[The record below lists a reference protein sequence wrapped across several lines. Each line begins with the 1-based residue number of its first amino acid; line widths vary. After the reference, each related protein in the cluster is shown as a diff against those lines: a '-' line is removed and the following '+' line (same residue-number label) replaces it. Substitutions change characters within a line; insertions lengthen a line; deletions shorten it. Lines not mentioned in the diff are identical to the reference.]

1 MEMEESYSYLNESL
15 KKVVKGVGFGFT
27 GAIIGRVFGYLTR
40 IVLARFL
47 SADCYGLLNLG
58 LAGFSIAAA
67 IAALGLGSGVIR
79 YVSYY
84 KGKGEEGKIKGTIYS
99 ALKISL
105 PVALAFSFL
114 LYSGSDWLAIHVF
127 HDQALSPVL
136 KIFSFAIPFAILAGN
151 FISVTIGFQD
161 LRYNIYVHDISE
173 NAVRLI
179 AIVILLSLGFGL
191 LGAAWGWCI
200 ATMSTPFLALY
211 FLEKRVFPLFR
222 RKTKPEPMGKE
233 LFAFSWPLLLV
244 GFSGL
249 ILEWTDTL
257 MLGYFTTSSDV
268 GIYNAALPTAR
279 LVQTIPGL
287 FAVIFMPVI
296 SELFSRGRYEDIKDM
311 YSIVT
316 KWILSLVIPAFLLM
330 VLFAPSVL
338 RIFFGAEYTE
348 GAAALAILTIGYLFI
363 SLFGLTDPIL
373 EAYGRTKVTMG
384 CHFLTAAINV
394 VLNLYLIPIYGI
406 TGAALA
412 TGSSFAVRSF
422 ILFAFVYRIAKMQPF
437 RLSHLKPFLTSIFA
451 VLIVYGITK
460 YFIGPSFF
468 VLIGMLFA
476 FIVIYFFLLLLV
488 KGFEE
493 EDLMIMRAIDEKLG
507 TKTDWIRKIIK
518 RFL

>member
-1 MEMEESYSYLNESL
+1 MTEESHLNDSL

-27 GAIIGRVFGYLTR
+27 GAIIGRAFGYLTR

-47 SADCYGLLNLG
+47 GADYYGLLNLG
-58 LAGFSIAAA
+58 LAVFGIVTA

-84 KGKGEEGKIKGTIYS
+84 KGRGEEEKIKGTIYS
-99 ALKISL
+99 ALKMNL
-105 PVALAFSFL
+105 PVALAFSFF
-114 LYSGSDWLAIHVF
+114 LYLGADWLALHVF
-127 HDQALSPVL
+127 HDQSLSPVL

-151 FISVTIGFQD
+151 FISATIGFQD
-161 LRYNIYVHDISE
+161 LRYRVYVTDISE
-173 NAVRLI
+173 NALRLI

-191 LGAAWGWCI
+191 LGAVWGWCI
-200 ATMSTPFLALY
+200 AIMITPFLAFY
-211 FLEKRVFPLFR
+211 FLEKRVFPFFR
-222 RKTKPEPMGKE
+222 TKIKPDPMGKT
-233 LFAFSWPLLLV
+233 LFFFSWPLLLV

-279 LVQTIPGL
+279 LVQTIPGI

-296 SELFSRGRYEDIKDM
+296 SELFSRGRYEDIRDM

-316 KWILSLVIPAFLLM
+316 KWILSLVIPAFLLI
-330 VLFAPSVL
+330 VLFAPSVI
-338 RIFFGAEYTE
+338 RIVFGAGYTG
-348 GAAALAILTIGYLFI
+348 GASALAILTSGYLFI

-373 EAYGRTKVTMG
+373 EVYGRTKVIMG
-384 CHFLTAAINV
+384 CTVLTAAINV
-394 VLNLYLIPIYGI
+394 ILNWYLIPIYGI

-412 TGSSFAVRSF
+412 TGSSFVFWSVIQF
-422 ILFAFVYRIAKMQPF
+422 LFVYRLGKMQPF
-437 RLSHLKPFLTSIFA
+437 RFNYLKPVLASVFA

-460 YFIGPSFF
+460 YLIGVSFF

-493 EDLMIMRAIDEKLG
+493 EDLMIMRAIDQRLG
-507 TKTDWIRKIIK
+507 IKSEWVRKVIK
-518 RFL
+518 KFL

>member
-1 MEMEESYSYLNESL
+1 MTEESYLNESL

-27 GAIIGRVFGYLTR
+27 GAIIGRTFGYLTR

-47 SADCYGLLNLG
+47 GTDGYGLLNLG
-58 LAGFSIAAA
+58 LAGFSIAGA

-84 KGKGEEGKIKGTIYS
+84 KGRGEEGKIKGTIYS

-105 PVALAFSFL
+105 PVALVFTLL
-114 LYSGSDWLAIHVF
+114 LYLGSDWLATHVF
-127 HDQALSPVL
+127 HDPALSSVL

-151 FISVTIGFQD
+151 FISATIGFQD
-161 LRYNIYVHDISE
+161 LRYSIYVHDISE
-173 NAVRLI
+173 NALRLT

-200 ATMSTPFLALY
+200 AIMITPFIAFY
-211 FLEKRVFPLFR
+211 FLEKRVFPIL
-222 RKTKPEPMGKE
+222 KTKTKSDPMGKE
-233 LFAFSWPLLLV
+233 LFSFSWPLLLV

-249 ILEWTDTL
+249 VLEWTDTL
-257 MLGYFTTSSDV
+257 MLGFFCTSSEV

-279 LVQTIPGL
+279 LVQTIPGI

-296 SELFSRGRYEDIKDM
+296 SELFSRGRYDDIKNM

-330 VLFAPSVL
+330 VLFAPSV
-338 RIFFGAEYTE
+338 IKIIFGAEYTG
-348 GAAALAILTIGYLFI
+348 GALALAILTTGYLFI
-363 SLFGLTDPIL
+363 SLFGLTEPIL
-373 EAYGRTKVTMG
+373 EAHGRTKVIMG
-384 CHFLTAAINV
+384 CTFFAAALNV
-394 VLNLYLIPIYGI
+394 ILNLYLIPIYGI

-437 RLSHLKPFLTSIFA
+437 RFNHLKPVLTSIFA

-460 YFIGPSFF
+460 YLIGPTFF
-468 VLIGMLFA
+468 ALIGMLFA
-476 FIVIYFFLLLLV
+476 FIVIYFFLLLIV

-507 TKTDWIRKIIK
+507 TKTDLLRKIIK

>member
-1 MEMEESYSYLNESL
+1 MPDEEHLNESL
-15 KKVVKGVGFGFT
+15 KRVVIGVGFGFT
-27 GAIIGRVFGYLTR
+27 GAIIGRAFGYLTR

-47 SADCYGLLNLG
+47 GTDYYGLLNLG
-58 LAGFSIAAA
+58 LAVFGIATA

-84 KGKGEEGKIKGTIYS
+84 KGRGEEGKIKGTIFS
-99 ALKISL
+99 SLKISL
-105 PVALAFSFL
+105 PVALAFSFI
-114 LYSGSDWLAIHVF
+114 LYSGSDWLALHVF
-127 HDQALSPVL
+127 HDQTLSQVL
-136 KIFSFAIPFAILAGN
+136 KIFSFAIPFTILAGN
-151 FISVTIGFQD
+151 FISATIGFQD
-161 LRYNIYVHDISE
+161 LRYSIYVHDVSE
-173 NAVRLI
+173 NALRLM

-191 LGAAWGWCI
+191 VGAAWGWCI
-200 ATMSTPFLALY
+200 AIMITPFLAFY

-222 RKTKPEPMGKE
+222 TKTKPDPMGKE
-233 LFAFSWPLLLV
+233 LFFFSWPLLFV

-249 ILEWTDTL
+249 LLEWTDTL
-257 MLGYFTTSSDV
+257 MLGYFTTSSEV

-279 LVQTIPGL
+279 LVQTIPGI

-338 RIFFGAEYTE
+338 EIIFGAEYTR
-348 GAAALAILTIGYLFI
+348 GALALVILTSGYLFI
-363 SLFGLTDPIL
+363 SLFGLTASIL
-373 EAYGRTKVTMG
+373 GAYGRTKVIMG
-384 CHFLTAAINV
+384 CTFATAAINV

-412 TGSSFAVRSF
+412 TGSSFAFWSLIQF
-422 ILFAFVYRIAKMQPF
+422 LFVYQIAKMQPF
-437 RLSHLKPFLTSIFA
+437 RFNYLKPVLASVFA

-460 YFIGPSFF
+460 YVIGPSFF

-476 FIVIYFFLLLLV
+476 FIVIYFLLLLLV

-493 EDLMIMRAIDEKLG
+493 EDLMIMRAIDQRLG
-507 TKTDWIRKIIK
+507 TKSDWIRKVIK
-518 RFL
+518 KFL

>member
-1 MEMEESYSYLNESL
+1 MATESDYLDESL
-15 KKVVKGVGFGFT
+15 KKIAKGVGFGFV
-27 GAIIGRVFGYLTR
+27 GAISSRIFGFFTR
-40 IVLARFL
+40 IILARFL
-47 SADCYGLLNLG
+47 GADFYGLLNLG
-58 LAGFSIAAA
+58 LAGYSITTVFAS
-67 IAALGLGSGVIR
+67 LGIGSGVVR
-79 YVSYY
+79 YISYF
-84 KGKGEEGKIKGTIYS
+84 KGKEERSKIKGVIIS
-99 ALKISL
+99 ALKINI
-105 PVALAFSFL
+105 PIALLFSAL
-114 LYSGSDWLAIHVF
+114 LYLCSDWLSIHVF
-127 HDQALSPVL
+127 HNVILSPIL
-136 KIFSFAIPFAILAGN
+136 KIFSVAIPFSVSAGI
-151 FISVTIGFQD
+151 FTSAMIGFQD
-161 LRYNIYVHDISE
+161 LRYKVYVHDVSE

-222 RKTKPEPMGKE
+222 TKTKPEPMGKE

-268 GIYNAALPTAR
+268 GIYNAALPTAK
-279 LVQTIPGL
+279 LIQTIPAI

-296 SELFSRGRYEDIKDM
+296 SELFSRGRYEDIKGM

-338 RIFFGAEYTE
+338 RIIFGTEYTE
-348 GAAALAILTIGYLFI
+348 GGASALAILTTGYLFI
-363 SLFGLTDPIL
+363 SLFGLTNPIL
-373 EAYGRTKVTMG
+373 EAYGRTKVIMG
-384 CHFLTAAINV
+384 CTFFTAAINV

-412 TGSSFAVRSF
+412 TSSSFAVRSF

-451 VLIVYGITK
+451 VLIVYGITR
-460 YFIGPSFF
+460 YFVGPSFF

-493 EDLMIMRAIDEKLG
+493 EDLTIMRAIDEKLG
-507 TKTDWIRKIIK
+507 TKTDLLRKIIK

>member
-1 MEMEESYSYLNESL
+1 MEESYSYLNESL

-47 SADCYGLLNLG
+47 GTDYYGLLNLG
-58 LAGFSIAAA
+58 LAVFGIAAA
-67 IAALGLGSGVIR
+67 IAAFGLGSGVIR

-105 PVALAFSFL
+105 PVALVFSIL
-114 LYSGSDWLAIHVF
+114 LYLGSDWLAIHVF
-127 HDQALSPVL
+127 HDPTLSSVL

-151 FISVTIGFQD
+151 FISATIGFQD
-161 LRYNIYVHDISE
+161 LRYKIYVSDITES
-173 NAVRLI
+173 AFRLI

-200 ATMSTPFLALY
+200 AIMITPFLAFY
-211 FLEKRVFPLFR
+211 FLEKRVFPILKT
-222 RKTKPEPMGKE
+222 KTKPDRMGKE
-233 LFAFSWPLLLV
+233 LFSFSWPLLLA

-249 ILEWTDTL
+249 VLEWTDTL

-279 LVQTIPGL
+279 LVQTIPGI

-296 SELFSRGRYEDIKDM
+296 AELFSRGRYEDIKNM

-316 KWILSLVIPAFLLM
+316 KWILSMVIPAFLLM
-330 VLFAPSVL
+330 VLFAPSVI
-338 RIFFGAEYTE
+338 RIIFGAEYTG
-348 GAAALAILTIGYLFI
+348 GALALAILTSGYLFI
-363 SLFGLTDPIL
+363 SLFGLTATIL
-373 EAYGRTKVTMG
+373 EAYGRTKVIMG
-384 CHFLTAAINV
+384 CTFLTAAINV

-412 TGSSFAVRSF
+412 TGSSFAMLSLL
-422 ILFAFVYRIAKMQPF
+422 LFSFVYRIGKMQPF
-437 RLSHLKPFLTSIFA
+437 RLNHLKPFFTSIFA

-460 YFIGPSFF
+460 YLIGPTFF

-476 FIVIYFFLLLLV
+476 FVVIYFFLLLLV

-493 EDLMIMRAIDEKLG
+493 EDLMIMSAIDEKLG
-507 TKTDWIRKIIK
+507 TKTDLLRKIIK